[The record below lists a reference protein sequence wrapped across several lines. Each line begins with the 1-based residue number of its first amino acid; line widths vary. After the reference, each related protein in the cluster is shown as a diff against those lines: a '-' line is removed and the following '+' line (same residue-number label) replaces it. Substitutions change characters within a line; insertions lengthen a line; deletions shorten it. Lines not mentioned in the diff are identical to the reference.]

1 MKLYTDAVGAP
12 NPRKLRVYCAE
23 KGISIPHR
31 IVDIMSGEN
40 RQPDFARINP
50 MMGLPV
56 LELDDGTYLTE
67 SLTIMEY
74 LEEVHP
80 DPPMIGTN
88 PVERARTRE
97 AERICEI
104 GVMASIGT
112 IFQNTSPF
120 FAGRIKQ
127 SADAA
132 ENARGRLAQV
142 LAVVDAGIGSKPFV
156 AGSRPTIADCTL
168 IAAMGF
174 AAFAGVELDPKYAN
188 IARWFADFQ
197 KRPSAS
203 A

>member
-1 MKLYTDAVGAP
+1 MKIYTDAVGAP
-12 NPRKLRVYCAE
+12 NPRKLRVFCAE
-23 KGISIPHR
+23 KGISIPHQV
-31 IVDIMSGEN
+31 VDLMSGEN
-40 RQPDFARINP
+40 RQPEFAKKNP

-56 LELDDGTYLTE
+56 LELDDGSYLSE
-67 SLTIMEY
+67 SLSIMEY
-74 LEEVHP
+74 LEELHP

-97 AERICEI
+97 AERICEL

-142 LAVVDAGIGSKPFV
+142 LAVVDARIGSQPFV

-168 IAAMGF
+168 IAACGF
-174 AAFAGVELDPKYAN
+174 AGFAGVELDPKLEN
-188 IARWFADFQ
+188 LARWHADFQ